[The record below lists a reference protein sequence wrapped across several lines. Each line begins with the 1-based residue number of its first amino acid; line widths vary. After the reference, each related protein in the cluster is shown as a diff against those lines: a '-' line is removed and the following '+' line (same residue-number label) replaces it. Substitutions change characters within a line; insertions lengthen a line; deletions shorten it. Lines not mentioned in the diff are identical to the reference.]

1 MVSSEWLVNILREK
15 KEEEE
20 KTGNEIWIALPTNAE
35 NKI

>member
-1 MVSSEWLVNILREK
+1 MISKYLKGK
-15 KEEEE
+15 KEEEEE